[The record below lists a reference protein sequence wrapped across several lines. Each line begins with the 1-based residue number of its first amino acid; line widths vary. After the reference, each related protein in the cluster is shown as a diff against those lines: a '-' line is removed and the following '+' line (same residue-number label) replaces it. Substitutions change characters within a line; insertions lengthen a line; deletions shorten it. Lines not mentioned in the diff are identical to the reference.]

1 MNPRLRTALL
11 TALLLFAQSK
21 IADAHIVS
29 ARLGDFYA
37 GALHPLLTLQDVI
50 MWAAL
55 GLLAGSLGAA
65 SGRWLI
71 LVFPLGLCSGLALAT
86 LSNLPAVS
94 PLIDAVTILVLGLLL
109 ATALRIP
116 MTLLCIMA
124 FALGVMRGAVNA
136 GELMPQTDRLLYAA
150 GLASAGY
157 VVITLIM
164 ALALSFRRPEA
175 APVSSWRGI
184 AVRAVGGWVAAIGLM
199 MAGLSLAS

>member
-1 MNPRLRTALL
+1 MSTFRRTALL
-11 TALLLFAQSK
+11 ASVLLLTQAQ

-37 GALHPLLTLQDVI
+37 GALHPLLTLQDVVV
-50 MWAAL
+50 WVAL

-65 SGRWLI
+65 SGRWLVV
-71 LVFPLGLCSGLALAT
+71 VFPVGLCAGLALAAGSGVT
-86 LSNLPAVS
+86 AVS
-94 PLIDAVTILVLGLLL
+94 PFVDAATILILGLLL

-116 MTLLCIMA
+116 VVLLSVVA
-124 FALGVMRGAVNA
+124 FVLGVMRGAANA

-150 GLASAGY
+150 GLAGAGY
-157 VVITLIM
+157 ATITLVM
-164 ALALSFRRPEA
+164 ALALSFRRPDTE
-175 APVSSWRGI
+175 PLSSWRGI